1 MTPGPAPFP
10 ALFPAAPRDDRAFAA
25 LFALLVFLGIVAAAF
40 GLGIA
45 GSARLLDRP
54 GTRLT
59 VQVPATAGARALDLL
74 RTAPGVVRATP
85 VDPATLRRLLRPWLG
100 EDAADLPIAAMIPAM
115 IPAMIDVDLDDAA
128 ALPAIE
134 ARLRGAV
141 AVIRIDRADRW
152 LAPVATLLRRLRWAA
167 AVLVLL
173 PVVATPLLA
182 ARAARHRLA
191 RQGEAIRLV
200 RALGATDRQLAA
212 PFRRR
217 ITGAVLAGAGVGALA
232 ATAIVVPV
240 DAAVA
245 ALGSDLIA
253 AAALP
258 PSGWVMLAAMP
269 VVLAALAIAAAMR
282 ATTTMLGR
290 LA

>member
-1 MTPGPAPFP
+1 MNPGP
-10 ALFPAAPRDDRAFAA
+10 ALFPAAPRDDRALAA

-59 VQVPATAGARALDLL
+59 VQVPAAAGARALDLL
-74 RTAPGVVRATP
+74 RTAPGVIRATP

-100 EDAADLPIAAMIPAM
+100 EDAADLPIAAM

-167 AVLVLL
+167 AALVLL

-191 RQGEAIRLV
+191 RQGEAIRLI

-258 PSGWVMLAAMP
+258 PSGWVALAAMP
-269 VVLAALAIAAAMR
+269 VVLAALAIAATMR

-290 LA
+290 PA